1 MITVVGL
8 GVEVGDLTKKG
19 EQAIL
24 QAAQKGEKIFVR
36 TAFTRSYE
44 NVKQLNVPH
53 VCLDYVYESS
63 RHFNSLNKNLA
74 KAVLSGGENA
84 VYCVEGSGS
93 EDNSVKELLKKTKG
107 KLRLIGGVSKITAFA
122 EKANLKGCSYTA
134 VSAYELEERAR
145 QGALSLPLIV
155 YDVDDKTLACDV
167 KLTLAK
173 LFGDE
178 TPCKYIGGD
187 VIKKTEI
194 YKLDRYKTYDYA
206 TAFAIDE
213 LSLLQKTRF
222 TIDDLKQIIVRLRD
236 KKTGCPWDKVQTPQ
250 TIKMNAVEEAYE
262 LMDAIDLD
270 DGEKIMEETGDVILQ
285 AIFHAVMQE
294 ERGVFDLTDAIT
306 ALCDKLIF
314 RHTHIFG
321 KDVAKDEGAALN
333 VWEANKMKEKHQ
345 TTFADSVND
354 VPSGFPAAMRAQKI
368 GKRAAKAGLD
378 FSCVDDAVAALKSEL
393 EEFLQARK
401 TGNAE
406 QIESELGDLLFAAI
420 NVGRKANCDCEKA
433 LKESADKFAKRFTL
447 AEKYALDGGRDVT
460 KLTESEWDEYYRQAK
475 RALKDG
481 ENACN

>member
-8 GVEVGDLTKKG
+8 GVEKGDLTQKG
-19 EQAIL
+19 KQAIL
-24 QAAQKGEKIFVR
+24 QAAKSGETIFVR
-36 TAFTRSYE
+36 TAYTLSYE
-44 NVKQLNVPH
+44 NLQQLNVAH
-53 VCLDYVYESS
+53 TCLDYVYESS
-63 RHFNSLNKNLA
+63 RNFNALNKNLA
-74 KAVLSGGENA
+74 KAVLQGSENA
-84 VYCVEGSGS
+84 VYCVEGSAA
-93 EDNSVKELLKKTKG
+93 EDNSVKELIKKTKG
-107 KLRLIGGVSKITAFA
+107 KLQLIGGVSKITALV
-122 EKANLKGCSYTA
+122 EKAGFKGCSYTA
-134 VSAYELEERAR
+134 VSAYELDEKAR

-167 KLTLAK
+167 KLTLGK

-178 TPCKYIGGD
+178 TPCKYVGGGQ
-187 VIKKTEI
+187 VKKTSI
-194 YKLDRYKTYDYA
+194 YKLDRYKTYDYT

-222 TIDDLKQIIVRLRD
+222 TIDDLKEIIVLLRD
-236 KKTGCPWDKVQTPQ
+236 RKKGCPWDKVQTPQ

-270 DGEKIMEETGDVILQ
+270 DGDKIMEETGDVILQ
-285 AIFHAVMQE
+285 AVFHAVMQE

-321 KDVAKDEGAALN
+321 KDVAKDEGTALN

-354 VPSGFPAAMRAQKI
+354 VPSAFPAAMRAQKM

-378 FSCVDDAVAALKSEL
+378 FANVDDAVAALRSEI

-401 TGNAE
+401 VGDQAE
-406 QIESELGDLLFAAI
+406 IEKELGDLLFAAV

-447 AEKYALDGGRDVT
+447 AEKYALEGGRDVT
-460 KLTESEWDEYYRQAK
+460 KLTESEWDEYYCKAK
-475 RALKDG
+475 QTLKDG
-481 ENACN
+481 ENK